1 MHRRDVLQITG
12 VTASGFVATTAGC
25 ISISRSTIDTPRIE
39 VTRIETPP
47 DAIRLNKS
55 GSGPIRDIPVLSSL
69 SERKQ
74 RVVRAAIEQE
84 YKIEQSDPPRW
95 LVKFFSTT
103 DTIRRE
109 NTYYELTDTFPTY
122 TITASQVDAAS
133 IDGKIADR
141 EAYRNAVTHDGIVE
155 TGLLRNAE
163 QGGVT
168 KSILWPSLR
177 SFLDTY
183 AAVRYRGRVLTPVL
197 TVDDDGPPYTVR
209 GEQVSAANLTNE
221 SVFNASAAQPAVQRT
236 VRSAGQTTGIYAAN
250 ISDTLLTAVDTHQ
263 YIYLN
268 NTFYWAGLESRNG
281 VPVAFSASVIDQRMA
296 TDDGAKL
303 RLTLTNQTD
312 QDLSIYS
319 GAPGPF
325 GVIRLEA
332 VGDATTS
339 VLWTDAYERSNDVK
353 TEHQTVTLTNEIA
366 ISTPLSG
373 NESISRV
380 FSTTEEL
387 PPGSYVI
394 RDNVGI
400 ETPTEDGG
408 ALPYRVYLEVT
419 ED

>member
-12 VTASGFVATTAGC
+12 VVASGFVATTAGC
-25 ISISRSTIDTPRIE
+25 ISTSKSTVDGPRLE

-47 DAIRLNKS
+47 DAIRLNEI
-55 GSGPIRDIPVLSSL
+55 GSGPIQDIPAVSSL

-95 LVKFFSTT
+95 LVKFLSTT

-109 NTYYELTDTFPTY
+109 DTYYELTDTFPTY
-122 TITASQVDAAS
+122 TITASQVDPAS
-133 IDGKIADR
+133 VDGKIADR
-141 EAYRNAVTHDGIVE
+141 EAYRNAVTHDGLVE

-183 AAVRYRGRVLTPVL
+183 AAVRYRGRVLAPSL
-197 TVDDDGPPYTVR
+197 TVNDDGPPYTVR
-209 GEQVSAANLTNE
+209 GEQVSAVNLTDE
-221 SVFNASAAQPAVQRT
+221 SVFDASSAQPAIQRT
-236 VRSAGQTTGIYAAN
+236 VRSAGQTEGVHAGN
-250 ISDTLLTAVDTHQ
+250 ISDTLLTAVETNQ
-263 YIYLN
+263 YVYLN
-268 NTFYWAGLESRNG
+268 NTFYWAGLESRGG
-281 VPVAFSASVIDQRMA
+281 VPVTLSASVIDQVVA
-296 TDDGAKL
+296 TGDGAKL
-303 RLTLTNQTD
+303 RLTLTNQSD
-312 QDLSIYS
+312 QDLAVYS

-325 GVIRLEA
+325 GVVRLEA
-332 VGDATTS
+332 LDTATTS
-339 VLWTDAYERSNDVK
+339 LLWTDAYERSSDVK
-353 TEHQTVTLTNEIA
+353 TENQTVTLTNEIA
-366 ISTPLSG
+366 ISTPLAG
-373 NESISRV
+373 NESVSRV

-387 PPGSYVI
+387 SPGSYVI

-408 ALPYRVYLEVT
+408 TLPYRVYLEVT